1 MVKNY
6 IIPIA
11 LQSELCDRASKFS
24 DQYLKKLGCYY
35 MPDCRGKFI
44 YLLRSTKYDSFEKV
58 GRLTYKGDLENMD
71 FAILKYSTG
80 KYDADEMDFPGVSF
94 LDGTIEGAM
103 KACLKAY
110 PV

>member
-6 IIPIA
+6 IIPIE
-11 LQSELCDRASKFS
+11 LQSELCDRANKFS
-24 DQYLKKLGCYY
+24 DQYLKKSGCRYI
-35 MPDCRGKFI
+35 PDCRGKFV
-44 YLLRSTKYDSFEKV
+44 YLLRSTKYDAFERV
-58 GRLTYKGDLENMD
+58 GRLTYDGDLENMD
-71 FAILKYSTG
+71 FAIFQYSTE
-80 KYDADEMDFPGVSF
+80 KYDVNEIFFPGVGL